1 MAPDNN
7 FIANQFSLLS
17 KLIDIHGEN
26 AFKSKS
32 YSIAAFNIEKL
43 PLQLSAL
50 EPEKIFDLRGI
61 GDSLGKKII
70 EIIKHGNLPALKEM
84 ILKTPAGVL
93 ELLSIKGLG
102 PKKIAVIWKEM
113 EIESPGELL
122 YACTENRLARFK
134 GFGQKSQQSIQS
146 AIEFYQ
152 QSQGSQLFAAIEPY
166 ALQMTTML
174 KKAFP
179 EERFEI
185 TGDFR
190 RQALTIDKLEW
201 VTTLSPKKLQEY
213 LINHGYTE
221 EEILSETSS
230 FRSPEKLL
238 LQFYSRPESLFY
250 FSLFETTGSKI
261 FLDQWATIAKKD
273 SSAFS
278 SEEEIFKAHGL
289 SVIPPFLREKPSV
302 IEAAGNNSFV
312 DLIRPTDIRGIIH
325 SHSDWS
331 DGSRTIEEM
340 IKSCVTDGYE
350 YLVISDHSKSA
361 GYANGLS
368 EERIK
373 EQHLYIDELNKKYA
387 PFRVFKSIES
397 DILGDGSL
405 DYSDKILSTFDL
417 VIASVHSNIKMQE
430 EKAMTRLL
438 HAISNP
444 HTTILG
450 HMTGRLLLSRPGYPI
465 DHQVIIDACAKYNVA
480 IEINANPRRLDM
492 HWEWMDYALQKNVL
506 LSINPDAHDT
516 KEYGNCR
523 FGVLAAQKGGL
534 KKENNLSSF
543 SLQEFEKYLAAK

>member
-50 EPEKIFDLRGI
+50 TPEKIFDLRGI

-70 EIIKHGNLPALKEM
+70 EIIKHGNLPALGEM

-213 LINHGYTE
+213 LINHGFAE

-230 FRSPEKLL
+230 FRSAEKIL

-289 SVIPPFLREKPSV
+289 SVIPPFLRENPSV

-312 DLIRPTDIRGIIH
+312 DLIRPTDIKGIIH

-340 IKSCVTDGYE
+340 VKSCVTDGYE

-444 HTTILG
+444 YTTILG

-465 DHQVIIDACAKYNVA
+465 DHQVIIDACAKHNVA

-492 HWEWMDYALQKNVL
+492 HWEWVDYALRKNVL